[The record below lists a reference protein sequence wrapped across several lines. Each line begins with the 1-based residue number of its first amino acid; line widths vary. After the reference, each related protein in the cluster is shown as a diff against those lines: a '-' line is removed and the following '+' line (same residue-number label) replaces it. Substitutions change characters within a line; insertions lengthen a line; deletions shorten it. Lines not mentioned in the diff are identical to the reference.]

1 MANKHDFFTNSVG
14 RFVSG
19 SMTEKRTKDNDGR
32 AIDPDDQRFE
42 FGVAFRKD
50 DPEMQTLFGGFWQFL
65 SQEYANKPHVLQMVQ
80 NWFQTLNGYSMKIA
94 DGDKPNSKGQ
104 VNENT
109 RGHFVFYFSTNY
121 PVTTVDAQYQ
131 EIPATNIKR
140 GWFVRVA
147 GNITPNGLE
156 NHQAGVY
163 MNPSAIQLIA
173 EGDEIRGGVD
183 AQTAF
188 GGTQAPAALPPGAR
202 PIGAGTPA
210 GAAFGMPGAPAMGM
224 PGAPA
229 QQQTASAATMP
240 GMPGAAPA
248 PAQPQTASPYPA
260 ILQGMPQLPGTG
272 R

>member
-19 SMTEKRTKDNDGR
+19 SITEKRTKDNDGR

-50 DPEMQTLFGGFWQFL
+50 EPEMQTLLGGFQQFL
-65 SQEYANKPHVLQMVQ
+65 TQEYANKPHVLRMVQ

-109 RGHFVFYFSTNY
+109 RGHFVFYFSTKF
-121 PVTTVDAQYQ
+121 PVTTVDAQYR

-163 MNPSAIQLIA
+163 MNPSAIQLVA
-173 EGDEIRGGVD
+173 EGDEINVGVD
-183 AQTAF
+183 AQAAF
-188 GGTQAPAALPPGAR
+188 GGTQAPMALPPGAR
-202 PIGAGTPA
+202 PIGAGTPV
-210 GAAFGMPGAPAMGM
+210 GAAFGQGAPGAPSVPDQHLTG
-224 PGAPA
+224 
-229 QQQTASAATMP
+229 SAVTTPVVPVAT
-240 GMPGAAPA
+240 PA

-272 R
+272 S